1 MDDLTREQLQRQDFV
16 DNSIF
21 ELMQSLI
28 PSGQELEWDIEMIG
42 EIRDCIETWLV
53 ERLKIQDSQTFYPY
67 IEE

>member
-1 MDDLTREQLQRQDFV
+1 MNDLTREQLQRQDFV

-28 PSGQELEWDIEMIG
+28 SSGQELAWDIDMVG

-53 ERLKIQDSQTFYPY
+53 ERLEIQDSQSFYPH
-67 IEE
+67 IRE